1 MNYFVFRQKMK
12 SFPIFSVQEIE
23 KQFPDFD
30 SRRLVEWQAKGY
42 IQNLEIATIVLKM
55 SRLMNHPA
63 IILPISCIA
72 PRMYPWNQHLSIT
85 ALFRREYF
93 KLFPAL
99 P

>member
-42 IQNLEIATIVLKM
+42 IQKLRNRYYCFKDVPINEP
-55 SRLMNHPA
+55 SRYENK
-63 IILPISCIA
+63 IYYIERSEWSRCSEA
-72 PRMYPWNQHLSIT
+72 PV
-85 ALFRREYF
+85 
-93 KLFPAL
+93 
-99 P
+99 